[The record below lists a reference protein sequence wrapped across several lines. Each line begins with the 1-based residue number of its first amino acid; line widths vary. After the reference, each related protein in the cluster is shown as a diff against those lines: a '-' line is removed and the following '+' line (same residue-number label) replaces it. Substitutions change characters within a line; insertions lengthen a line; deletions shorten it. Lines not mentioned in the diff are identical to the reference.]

1 MTLLRTSRVIPVL
14 FLAAALGGCLGAA
27 PPVPRDHFYRILVPP
42 PQAEAVTFPG
52 TVSVD
57 PIEAQGLLRE
67 RPLLFSVG
75 SAQEVQQHDYHYW
88 TDAPPRMLQLELV
101 DYLRKGHAASAVITP
116 DLRMPADYEVSG
128 RIKRLERI
136 LDGKSPR
143 VVAELELAMTETGTN
158 RLVVVQTY
166 NAEIKAADDSVTAS
180 VQALDQALSDIFGR
194 FVADAGKRYLAQRAA
209 RGD

>member
-1 MTLLRTSRVIPVL
+1 MMRR
-14 FLAAALGGCLGAA
+14 
-27 PPVPRDHFYRILVPP
+27 
-42 PQAEAVTFPG
+42 
-52 TVSVD
+52 
-57 PIEAQGLLRE
+57 IEAQGLLRE

-116 DLRMPADYEVSG
+116 DLRTPADYEVSG

-136 LDGKSPR
+136 LDGTPPR
-143 VVAELELAMTETGTN
+143 VVAELELAMTETNTN
-158 RLVVVQTY
+158 RLLVVQTY
-166 NAEIKAADDSVTAS
+166 SAEIRATDDSVPAS
-180 VQALDQALSDIFGR
+180 VEALDQALSDIFGR

-209 RGD
+209 RGG